1 MCSFSCGKTFLKL
14 GFYFENTMARIN
26 IVLVCLS
33 IVLAVVVASLA
44 ESDIPTEMSVS
55 LINGRIK
62 SEGIV
67 RVRHNATWWTICDF
81 QWDEREASIVCR
93 MLGYSGGKV
102 VPRSTFRRDY
112 SPMLWG
118 EVRCEGPEQTLTSC
132 WRRPQSRW
140 PCNVGNQ
147 AAVSCDSDKG
157 GWTSWFPWRPC
168 STECGQGV
176 QHRFRWCDNT
186 TNLDCTGSNVDV
198 RPCGKQK
205 SCNGSNTS
213 FRGVVV
219 FVWMNTFL
227 SIFSLCALTLIAVI
241 SFKLWHQR
249 QRLPVR

>member
-1 MCSFSCGKTFLKL
+1 
-14 GFYFENTMARIN
+14 MARIN

-205 SCNGSNTS
+205 
-213 FRGVVV
+213 
-219 FVWMNTFL
+219 
-227 SIFSLCALTLIAVI
+227 
-241 SFKLWHQR
+241 KLQWQ
-249 QRLPVR
+249 